1 LLRDSSSLS
10 ERGGAGA
17 AAVIL
22 KGETALVK
30 NSLNGDQRNRAHS
43 TRGQQGALE
52 REREGEG
59 RRVYACEM

>member
-1 LLRDSSSLS
+1 
-10 ERGGAGA
+10 
-17 AAVIL
+17 L